1 MRGKKYQITLIL
13 GGEGDWGYREPMTI
27 CCKCCARI
35 TQGPT
40 TSTGCHLDGG
50 GDDRGEWM
58 IRSSQAEEPL
68 PCKALDE
75 QERSSSEFLTKQG
88 SVCEKWRENGP
99 MSVLYF
105 PRENSEK

>member
-1 MRGKKYQITLIL
+1 
-13 GGEGDWGYREPMTI
+13 
-27 CCKCCARI
+27 
-35 TQGPT
+35 
-40 TSTGCHLDGG
+40 
-50 GDDRGEWM
+50 M

-68 PCKALDE
+68 PCKALDG
-75 QERSSSEFLTKQG
+75 QERYSSEFLTKQG